1 MREGGRLW
9 ERDTQA
15 AKDVAGSGAAS
26 AAAAGGGDGGGF
38 HIIHYRC
45 PLQRAVAT
53 APSEG
58 GPTAMAT
65 ATRFSWCVPCAVLC
79 VCVSVCAGI
88 SFV

>member
-1 MREGGRLW
+1 MW

-15 AKDVAGSGAAS
+15 AKDVAGSGAA
-26 AAAAGGGDGGGF
+26 AAAASAGAGGGGGF

-65 ATRFSWCVPCAVLC
+65 RFSWCVPCAVC
-79 VCVSVCAGI
+79 VCVCAGI